1 MQTMYLNLHVPTA
14 TLKKEEK
21 DKINFKLYL
30 VNTVYPKYCHFNV

>member
-1 MQTMYLNLHVPTA
+1 MQTMYLNLHVLIA
-14 TLKKEEK
+14 TLKKEK

>member
-1 MQTMYLNLHVPTA
+1 MYQNLHVPTA

-21 DKINFKLYL
+21 DQIHFELYL